1 MSSEHAE
8 NAGPEHTAPEGA
20 APEGIGGEAA
30 ATDGSPDAARVVKDD
45 GTQAERPEESGSPE
59 PALPAG
65 DATDATDAAYAVDPA
80 DVDDPATAGAAGVWD
95 VVVVGAGPAGASA
108 AYAAAVAGRRVL
120 LLEKSEL
127 PRYKTC
133 GGGIIGPSRDSL
145 PPGFELPL
153 QDRVHAVTF
162 SMDGRFARTR
172 RSRKMLFGLINRP
185 EFDAQLV
192 EHAQK
197 AGAELRTGATVTRVE
212 QHGPSVPDRRTV
224 AVVLADGETLLA
236 RAVVG
241 ADGSASR
248 IGAHVG
254 VKMGQ
259 VDLGL
264 EAEIPVPASV
274 AEDWKGRV
282 LIDWGPMPGSYG
294 WVFPK
299 GDTLTVGVISARG
312 EGAATKRY
320 MEDFV
325 ARLGLSGFEP
335 TISSGHLT
343 RCRTDDSPLSRG
355 RVLVCGDAAGLL
367 EPWTREGISYALRSG
382 RLAGEWAVRVAEA
395 NDAVDA
401 RRQAL
406 NYAFAIKAGLGVEMA
421 VGRRMLAVFER
432 RPGLLHATITGLRPA
447 WNAFA
452 DITRGSATLGG
463 MVRSNGMARRA
474 LEILD
479 KRMDTSSG
487 VGPVGR
493 GVGRRDRAD
502 SETSDRSETLETAEA
517 PEAAEVPAE
526 HGAAPATSAPSP
538 SSDVSAIEG
547 EGAKAPGKAAD
558 PEAPEAV

>member
-1 MSSEHAE
+1 MSSENADAE
-8 NAGPEHTAPEGA
+8 EVRAETAEIGAGA
-20 APEGIGGEAA
+20 APA
-30 ATDGSPDAARVVKDD
+30 
-45 GTQAERPEESGSPE
+45 E
-59 PALPAG
+59 PAA
-65 DATDATDAAYAVDPA
+65 
-80 DVDDPATAGAAGVWD
+80 VWD

-120 LLEKSEL
+120 LLEKAEL

-133 GGGIIGPSRDSL
+133 GGGIIGPSRDAL

-162 SMDGRFARTR
+162 SLNGRFARTR
-172 RSRKMLFGLINRP
+172 RSRRMLFGLINRP
-185 EFDAQLV
+185 EFDAGLV
-192 EHAQK
+192 EQAQK
-197 AGAELRTGATVTRVE
+197 AGAELRTGVTVSRVE

-224 AVVLADGETLLA
+224 AVVLADGETVLA

-241 ADGSASR
+241 ADGSAGR

-254 VKMGQ
+254 VKLDQ

-264 EAEIPVPASV
+264 EVEIPVPPSV

-320 MEDFV
+320 LEDFV
-325 ARLGLSGFEP
+325 ARLGLAGFEP
-335 TISSGHLT
+335 SISSGHLT
-343 RCRTDDSPLSRG
+343 RCRSDDSPLSRG

-367 EPWTREGISYALRSG
+367 EPWTREGISFALRSG
-382 RLAGEWAVRVAEA
+382 RLAGEWAVRIAEA
-395 NDAVDA
+395 TDAVDA

-421 VGRRMLAVFER
+421 VGRRMLALFER
-432 RPGLLHATITGLRPA
+432 SPGLLHATLTGLRPA

-452 DITRGSATLGG
+452 DITRGVTSLGG
-463 MVRSNGMARRA
+463 LVRSNGMARRA
-474 LEILD
+474 LDVLD
-479 KRMDTSSG
+479 RRMAATG
-487 VGPVGR
+487 GTAPR
-493 GVGRRDRAD
+493 GVTPRARAGADED
-502 SETSDRSETLETAEA
+502 SPA
-517 PEAAEVPAE
+517 VP
-526 HGAAPATSAPSP
+526 G
-538 SSDVSAIEG
+538 DG
-547 EGAKAPGKAAD
+547 AAD
-558 PEAPEAV
+558 PASTDADAARDTAPESPESL